1 MPDSPNQNDL
11 LIPTKEGL
19 FCPAGGFHVDPWRPV
34 ERAIVTHGH
43 ADHARRGST
52 HVLGAKDG
60 LPVLERRIGGPGTTI
75 EGVPYGRRMGLG
87 DATVSLHPAGHVLG
101 SAQVRIE
108 VDGRVWVFSGDYA
121 TLPNPTCVAFEPI
134 RCHRFIT
141 ECTFGLPLYRWQDP
155 ATVGTELRALVDS
168 SLATGRSVV
177 LGAYGLGKAQR
188 LIQLIAGDED
198 TEVPIACHG
207 SVQSMNEAY
216 RDAGVRLPETIPS
229 TLEALAA
236 IDGPVIA
243 VAPPSALS
251 GSWIRRFHEPTTI
264 IASGWMTLRGPR
276 RRNTV
281 DHALVLSDHVDWPGL
296 LDSVAGTEC
305 EEVGLTHGFVTPCAR
320 WFEEQGLRSVI
331 YRTRFSDGETDPE
344 SAPEAGPEP

>member
-1 MPDSPNQNDL
+1 MPDSPTQNDL

-52 HVLGAKDG
+52 HVLGAEDG

-75 EGVPYGRRMGLG
+75 EGVSYGHRMGLG

-108 VDGRVWVFSGDYA
+108 VEGRVWVFSGDYA

-141 ECTFGLPLYRWQDP
+141 ECTFGLPLYRWKDP
-155 ATVGTELRALVDS
+155 ATVGIELRRLVDS
-168 SLATGRSVV
+168 SLGTGRSVV

-188 LIQLIAGDED
+188 LIQLLAGDEGIG
-198 TEVPIACHG
+198 VPIACHG
-207 SVQSMNEAY
+207 SVQSMNDAY

-236 IDGPVIA
+236 ILPRLAGSARVRA
-243 VAPPSALS
+243 RAPRSLLMGAL
-251 GSWIRRFHEPTTI
+251 H
-264 IASGWMTLRGPR
+264 GPR
-276 RRNTV
+276 PHRRRRHGCSWRQAHIVRDGCRWRPLLPGDEHGANWARPG
-281 DHALVLSDHVDWPGL
+281 ALPG
-296 LDSVAGTEC
+296 E
-305 EEVGLTHGFVTPCAR
+305 HGAR
-320 WFEEQGLRSVI
+320 R
-331 YRTRFSDGETDPE
+331 DGRRLGRN
-344 SAPEAGPEP
+344 AR